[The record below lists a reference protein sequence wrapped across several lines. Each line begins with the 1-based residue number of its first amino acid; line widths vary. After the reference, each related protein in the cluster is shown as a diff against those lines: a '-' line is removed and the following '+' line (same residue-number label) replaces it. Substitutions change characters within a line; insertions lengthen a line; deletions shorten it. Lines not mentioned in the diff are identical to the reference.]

1 IYFNKDTVFDGKVKT
16 LSKQEMFSAS
26 VIAQTPS
33 LSEEISQVIK
43 AGIISDD
50 IGVRVVYH
58 EEDND

>member
-1 IYFNKDTVFDGKVKT
+1 
-16 LSKQEMFSAS
+16 MFSTS
-26 VIAQTPS
+26 VITQDHS

-50 IGVRVVYH
+50 SGVRVVYY

>member
-1 IYFNKDTVFDGKVKT
+1 
-16 LSKQEMFSAS
+16 MFSAS

-50 IGVRVVYH
+50 SGVRVVYH